1 MALWEFAPCS
11 RARARRT
18 KPVSEW
24 LDLANPILS
33 LVLLSIGLIC
43 LLTRKRIIKQ
53 VIGLSIMLQGALLTI
68 VEAGRVNGDLQVA
81 QSMVV
86 SALVVETIILAIVL
100 VLIVNVFR
108 YHPRGRV
115 DDLDTLRG

>member
-1 MALWEFAPCS
+1 MN
-11 RARARRT
+11 
-18 KPVSEW
+18 EW
-24 LDLANPILS
+24 LDVVNPILS

>member
-1 MALWEFAPCS
+1 MN
-11 RARARRT
+11 
-18 KPVSEW
+18 EW
-24 LDLANPILS
+24 LDLVNPILS

>member
-1 MALWEFAPCS
+1 MN
-11 RARARRT
+11 
-18 KPVSEW
+18 EW
-24 LDLANPILS
+24 LDLVNPILS
-33 LVLLSIGLIC
+33 LILLSIGLIC

-68 VEAGRVNGDLQVA
+68 IEAGRVNGDLQVA

>member
-1 MALWEFAPCS
+1 
-11 RARARRT
+11 
-18 KPVSEW
+18 VNEW
-24 LDLANPILS
+24 LDLVNPILS

>member
-1 MALWEFAPCS
+1 
-11 RARARRT
+11 
-18 KPVSEW
+18 VNEW
-24 LDLANPILS
+24 LDLVNPILS

-43 LLTRKRIIKQ
+43 LLTRKRVIKQ
-53 VIGLSIMLQGALLTI
+53 VIGLSIMLQGALVTI
-68 VEAGRVNGDLQVA
+68 VDAGRVNGDLQVA

-108 YHPRGRV
+108 YHPGGRV

>member
-1 MALWEFAPCS
+1 MN
-11 RARARRT
+11 
-18 KPVSEW
+18 EW
-24 LDLANPILS
+24 LDLVNPILS
-33 LVLLSIGLIC
+33 LILLSIGLIC

-108 YHPRGRV
+108 YHPQGRV

>member
-1 MALWEFAPCS
+1 MN
-11 RARARRT
+11 
-18 KPVSEW
+18 EW
-24 LDLANPILS
+24 LGLVNPILS

>member
-1 MALWEFAPCS
+1 MN
-11 RARARRT
+11 
-18 KPVSEW
+18 EW
-24 LDLANPILS
+24 LDVVNPTLS

>member
-1 MALWEFAPCS
+1 MN
-11 RARARRT
+11 
-18 KPVSEW
+18 EW
-24 LDLANPILS
+24 LGVVNPTLS

-108 YHPRGRV
+108 YHPEGRV

>member
-1 MALWEFAPCS
+1 MN
-11 RARARRT
+11 
-18 KPVSEW
+18 EW
-24 LDLANPILS
+24 LDLVNPILS

-86 SALVVETIILAIVL
+86 SALVAETIILAIVL

-108 YHPRGRV
+108 YHPQGRV

>member
-1 MALWEFAPCS
+1 
-11 RARARRT
+11 
-18 KPVSEW
+18 VNEW

-33 LVLLSIGLIC
+33 LILLSIGLIC

-108 YHPRGRV
+108 YHPQGRV

>member
-1 MALWEFAPCS
+1 MN
-11 RARARRT
+11 
-18 KPVSEW
+18 EW
-24 LDLANPILS
+24 LGVVNPILS

-108 YHPRGRV
+108 YHPQGRV

>member
-1 MALWEFAPCS
+1 
-11 RARARRT
+11 
-18 KPVSEW
+18 VNEW
-24 LDLANPILS
+24 LGLVNPILS

>member
-1 MALWEFAPCS
+1 MN
-11 RARARRT
+11 
-18 KPVSEW
+18 EW

-33 LVLLSIGLIC
+33 LILLSIGLIC

-86 SALVVETIILAIVL
+86 SALVVETVILAIVL

>member
-1 MALWEFAPCS
+1 MN
-11 RARARRT
+11 
-18 KPVSEW
+18 EW

-33 LVLLSIGLIC
+33 LILLSIGLIC

>member
-1 MALWEFAPCS
+1 MN
-11 RARARRT
+11 
-18 KPVSEW
+18 EW
-24 LDLANPILS
+24 LDLVNPILS
-33 LVLLSIGLIC
+33 LILLSIGLIC

>member
-1 MALWEFAPCS
+1 
-11 RARARRT
+11 
-18 KPVSEW
+18 VNEW

-33 LVLLSIGLIC
+33 LILLSIGLIC

>member
-1 MALWEFAPCS
+1 
-11 RARARRT
+11 
-18 KPVSEW
+18 VSEW

>member
-1 MALWEFAPCS
+1 MN
-11 RARARRT
+11 
-18 KPVSEW
+18 EW
-24 LDLANPILS
+24 LDLVNPILS

-43 LLTRKRIIKQ
+43 LLTRKRVIKQ
-53 VIGLSIMLQGALLTI
+53 VIGLSIMLQGALVTI
-68 VEAGRVNGDLQVA
+68 VDAGRVNGDLQVA

>member
-1 MALWEFAPCS
+1 MN
-11 RARARRT
+11 
-18 KPVSEW
+18 EW

-33 LVLLSIGLIC
+33 LILLSIGLIC

-108 YHPRGRV
+108 YHPQGRV

>member
-1 MALWEFAPCS
+1 
-11 RARARRT
+11 
-18 KPVSEW
+18 VNEW

-33 LVLLSIGLIC
+33 LILLLIGLIC

>member
-1 MALWEFAPCS
+1 
-11 RARARRT
+11 
-18 KPVSEW
+18 
-24 LDLANPILS
+24 
-33 LVLLSIGLIC
+33 
-43 LLTRKRIIKQ
+43 
-53 VIGLSIMLQGALLTI
+53 
-68 VEAGRVNGDLQVA
+68 
-81 QSMVV
+81 MVV

>member
-1 MALWEFAPCS
+1 
-11 RARARRT
+11 
-18 KPVSEW
+18 VNEW
-24 LDLANPILS
+24 LDLVNPILS

-43 LLTRKRIIKQ
+43 LLTRKRVIKQ
-53 VIGLSIMLQGALLTI
+53 VIGLSIMLQGALVTI
-68 VEAGRVNGDLQVA
+68 VDAGRVNGDLQVA

>member
-1 MALWEFAPCS
+1 MN
-11 RARARRT
+11 
-18 KPVSEW
+18 EW
-24 LDLANPILS
+24 LGVVNPILS

>member
-1 MALWEFAPCS
+1 
-11 RARARRT
+11 
-18 KPVSEW
+18 VNEW
-24 LDLANPILS
+24 LDVVNPILS

>member
-1 MALWEFAPCS
+1 
-11 RARARRT
+11 
-18 KPVSEW
+18 VNEW